1 MPKRKFKVNLS
12 TAYKLL
18 HPMHT
23 VLVSCVGKR
32 GRPNIITLAWAMPT
46 SINPPLI
53 AVSIAPR
60 RHSYLLI
67 EKTKEFV
74 VNIPTMD
81 ILNETLFC
89 GRKSG
94 KYYDKFK
101 ETGLTASRSRKVK
114 TPIIKECVAHL
125 ECKLHSQ
132 FTTGDHT
139 IFVGEIVEAYAD
151 KEAFTDK
158 YNLKNARMI
167 FHLGGNEFATLGSKV
182 FKPKLQALQKLKRTV
197 FSRDMG
203 FHQVTDQ

>member
-1 MPKRKFKVNLS
+1 MSEEEKVNVS
-12 TAYKLL
+12 FSSAYKLL

-23 VLVSCVGKR
+23 VLVSCAGKR
-32 GRPNIITLAWAMPT
+32 GKPNIITLAWAMPT
-46 SINPPLI
+46 SINPPMI

-114 TPIIKECVAHL
+114 PPIIKECVAHL
-125 ECKLHSQ
+125 ECKLRSQ

-151 KEAFTDK
+151 KEDFTDK
-158 YNLKNARMI
+158 YDLKNAKMI
-167 FHLGGNEFATLGSKV
+167 FHLGGNEFATLGSRI
-182 FKPKLQALQKLKRTV
+182 FKPKLEKLRKQQAV
-197 FSRDMG
+197 
-203 FHQVTDQ
+203 

>member
-1 MPKRKFKVNLS
+1 MNHEKIEVS
-12 TAYKLL
+12 VSSSYKLL

-46 SINPPLI
+46 SINPPLV

-114 TPIIKECVAHL
+114 PPIIKECVAHL

-139 IFVGEIVEAYAD
+139 IFVGEIVEAHAD

-167 FHLGGNEFATLGSKV
+167 FHLGGNEFATLGSRV
-182 FKPKLQALQKLKRTV
+182 FKPKLRALQK
-197 FSRDMG
+197 
-203 FHQVTDQ
+203 

>member
-1 MPKRKFKVNLS
+1 MPKRKLNVNLS

-32 GRPNIITLAWAMPT
+32 GKRNIITLAWAMPT
-46 SINPPLI
+46 SVKPPLVAI
-53 AVSIAPR
+53 SIAPR
-60 RHSYLLI
+60 RLSHTLI

-101 ETGLTASRSRKVK
+101 KTGLTASCSRKVK
-114 TPIIKECVAHL
+114 PPIIKECVAHL

-139 IFVGEIVEAYAD
+139 IFIGEIVQAYAD
-151 KEAFTDK
+151 KEVFTEK
-158 YNLKNARMI
+158 YDLEKARMI
-167 FHLGGNEFATLGSKV
+167 FHLGANDFATLEPKV
-182 FKPKLQALQKLKRTV
+182 FTPRL
-197 FSRDMG
+197 SMP
-203 FHQVTDQ
+203 